1 MAGEEGK
8 VRFLAAMFAVS
19 LLLVG
24 LVAMPAKASPSAPGS
39 TCGLTASVSVD
50 PTSGDAGTQAI
61 VSGSN
66 YCTGT
71 TVNIRFWDAD
81 GVMFP
86 LVGHLPVASDGTFS
100 VTVTI
105 PNDAA
110 IGVGIIRGADKAS
123 QQCPTVLF
131 EVTAPG

>member
-1 MAGEEGK
+1 MAGEK
-8 VRFLAAMFAVS
+8 RKLRFHAAMFAVS
-19 LLLVG
+19 LMLVG
-24 LVAMPAKASPSAPGS
+24 LVAMPAKAAPSLPGS
-39 TCGLTASVSVD
+39 TCGLTASLSVD
-50 PTSGDAGTQAI
+50 PTSGDAGTPAV

-71 TVNIRFWDAD
+71 TVNIKLQDAD
-81 GVMFP
+81 GVKFALMAN
-86 LVGHLPVASDGTFS
+86 VPVANDGTFS

-110 IGVGIIRGADKAS
+110 IGIATIQGADKTS
-123 QQCPTVLF
+123 RQCPKVLF